1 MLIISTD
8 SHAEEP
14 EDLYQRLPQEYRP
27 RAPHI
32 ILKNGRRYLY
42 VEGQQD
48 MPLGAPNPLNQE
60 DMRRF

>member
-1 MLIISTD
+1 MLIISAD

-14 EDLYQRLPQEYRP
+14 QELYWRLPQEYRA

-32 ILKNGRRYLY
+32 IVKNGRRYLY

-48 MPLGAPNPLNQE
+48 MPLDAP
-60 DMRRF
+60 